1 MVVEQVFFFFGR
13 WFWKSWRRNLKKLKI
28 EVCIPVQEQGRRK
41 EYKNYKYKII
51 YIFTLHT
58 STLFILK
65 YISECD
71 V

>member
-1 MVVEQVFFFFGR
+1 
-13 WFWKSWRRNLKKLKI
+13 
-28 EVCIPVQEQGRRK
+28 QEQGRRK
-41 EYKNYKYKII
+41 EYKNYKYKKI